1 MLCFIYINYICI
13 KVFSQES
20 FNLTVIVIN
29 DMMPLKILTQVK
41 SGS

>member
-13 KVFSQES
+13 KVFLLES

-29 DMMPLKILTQVK
+29 DIMPLKILTQVK